1 MTAMPIS
8 RSMSAVPHKDPRGRR
23 QAVGWHRA
31 AALDPK
37 YLELHA
43 QLISK
48 GKPMSGRIGGYVYW

>member
-1 MTAMPIS
+1 
-8 RSMSAVPHKDPRGRR
+8 MSAVPHKDPRGRR